1 VKSIALAED
10 RKGVVVTAELTK
22 QAEDFLVEDTR
33 FWVVRPR
40 VAGGSVSGI
49 GTLFSGAYI
58 GFDAGK
64 SAVPRRE
71 FTGLETPPVVTA
83 GLPGRHF
90 ILTSED
96 LGFLDIGAPIYF
108 RRIPVGQVV
117 AFELD
122 KDGAGVTFK
131 IFINAPYDRYVT
143 GNTRFWQASGVDVT
157 LDAGG
162 FRVNTESLALD
173 PDWRH
178 RVQTPADSVPAP
190 QAREN
195 TAFTLFAD
203 RALALKHPDT
213 VVETYRLVFKE
224 SVRGLSVGAPVDFR
238 GFVIGEVAALNIEL
252 DPATNEVGMV
262 VHIYLYPE
270 RFRRRNAGAQLAM
283 DSKAI
288 LDAMVARGLRAQL
301 RTGNLL
307 TGQLYVALDF
317 FPKASKAKL
326 DWNSKPV
333 ELPIMPASLQELQ
346 ATLAE
351 ITKKLEKVP
360 FEGIGIDL
368 RQTLQSLDR
377 TLQNTDRLVQ
387 RVDKDVAPQ
396 ARARDRGCTAHLRR
410 GGAHARQRRAAA
422 AGRAH
427 RAARTDTG
435 RGGAA
440 RARRLPRPPSRGIA
454 ARQEGG
460 ATVTRY
466 GIAMAALCVAA
477 AAGCGSTPKAHFYTL
492 SAVPAAAGATAP
504 SATAGY
510 GVAVGPITVPEAVD
524 RPQIVVRLSPSQVEI
539 SELHRWAAP
548 LKSEIP
554 ASSPSTSHACWTRHG
569 SGPTRELRGWRVTT
583 DPAGGRALRLD
594 IG

>member
-1 VKSIALAED
+1 MTETPPGPDLPEFPAAVAVPRRRWSPSLVWLIPIVAAVIGGWLAVKGIMERGPVITIGFNTAEGLEAGKTRIKYKDVEIGLVKSIALAED

-22 QAEDFLVEDTR
+22 QTEGFLVEDAR

-58 GFDAGK
+58 GFEAGK
-64 SAVPRRE
+64 SAQQRRE
-71 FTGLETPPVVTA
+71 FTGLETQPVVTA

-90 ILTSED
+90 ILASED

-131 IFINAPYDRYVT
+131 VFINAPYDRYVT

-157 LDAGG
+157 LDASG
-162 FRVNTESLALD
+162 FRVNTESLASILIGGIAF
-173 PDWRH
+173 
-178 RVQTPADSVPAP
+178 QTPPDSTPAP

-238 GFVIGEVAALNIEL
+238 GFVIGEVAALNMEL
-252 DPATNEVGMV
+252 DAATSEVGMV
-262 VHIYLYPE
+262 VHVYLYPE

-283 DSKAI
+283 DSKAT

-317 FPKASKAKL
+317 FPKAPKAKL

-333 ELPIMPASLQELQ
+333 ELPVMPASLQELQ

-360 FEGIGIDL
+360 FEGIGTDL

-377 TLQNTDRLVQ
+377 TLQNTDKLVQ
-387 RVDKDVAPQ
+387 RVDKEVAPQ
-396 ARARDRGCTAHLRR
+396 ARAAIEEARRTFAAAERTLAADAPLQQDARTALRELT
-410 GGAHARQRRAAA
+410 RAA
-422 AGRAH
+422 
-427 RAARTDTG
+427 
-435 RGGAA
+435 
-440 RARRLPRPPSRGIA
+440 
-454 ARQEGG
+454 E
-460 ATVTRY
+460 
-466 GIAMAALCVAA
+466 ALRVLADYLDR
-477 AAGCGSTPKAHFYTL
+477 H
-492 SAVPAAAGATAP
+492 
-504 SATAGY
+504 
-510 GVAVGPITVPEAVD
+510 PEA
-524 RPQIVVRLSPSQVEI
+524 L
-539 SELHRWAAP
+539 
-548 LKSEIP
+548 
-554 ASSPSTSHACWTRHG
+554 
-569 SGPTRELRGWRVTT
+569 LRGKKEEQ
-583 DPAGGRALRLD
+583 P
-594 IG
+594 

>member
-1 VKSIALAED
+1 MTETPQGPELPEIPAAVAVPRRRWSPSLVWLIPIVAAVIGGWLAVKGILERGPTVTISFNTAEGLEAGKTRIKYKDVDIGLVKSIALAED

-131 IFINAPYDRYVT
+131 VFINAPYDRYVT

-162 FRVNTESLALD
+162 FRVNTESLASILIGGIAF
-173 PDWRH
+173 
-178 RVQTPADSVPAP
+178 QTPADSVPAP

-360 FEGIGIDL
+360 FEGIGTDL

-396 ARARDRGCTAHLRR
+396 ARAAIEDARRTFAAAERTLASDAPLQQDARTALRELT
-410 GGAHARQRRAAA
+410 RAA
-422 AGRAH
+422 
-427 RAARTDTG
+427 
-435 RGGAA
+435 
-440 RARRLPRPPSRGIA
+440 
-454 ARQEGG
+454 E
-460 ATVTRY
+460 
-466 GIAMAALCVAA
+466 ALRVLADYLDR
-477 AAGCGSTPKAHFYTL
+477 H
-492 SAVPAAAGATAP
+492 
-504 SATAGY
+504 
-510 GVAVGPITVPEAVD
+510 PEA
-524 RPQIVVRLSPSQVEI
+524 L
-539 SELHRWAAP
+539 
-548 LKSEIP
+548 
-554 ASSPSTSHACWTRHG
+554 
-569 SGPTRELRGWRVTT
+569 LRGKKEEQ
-583 DPAGGRALRLD
+583 P
-594 IG
+594 

>member
-1 VKSIALAED
+1 MTETPQGPELPEIPAAVAVPRRRWSPSLVWLIPIVAAVIGGWLAVKGILERGPTVTISFNTAEGLEAGKTRIKYKDVDIGLVKSIALAED

-64 SAVPRRE
+64 SAEQRRE
-71 FTGLETPPVVTA
+71 FIGLETQPVVTA

-131 IFINAPYDRYVT
+131 VFINAPYDRYVT

-162 FRVNTESLALD
+162 FRVNTESLASILIGGIAF
-173 PDWRH
+173 
-178 RVQTPADSVPAP
+178 QTPLDSTLAP

-213 VVETYRLVFKE
+213 VVETYRLVFRE

-252 DPATNEVGMV
+252 DSATNEVGMV

-270 RFRRRNAGAQLAM
+270 RFRRRNADAQVAI
-283 DSKAI
+283 DSKAT
-288 LDAMVARGLRAQL
+288 LEAMIARGLRAQL

-317 FPKASKAKL
+317 FAKAPKAKL
-326 DWNSKPV
+326 DWNAKPV
-333 ELPIMPASLQELQ
+333 ELPVMPASLQELQ

-360 FEGIGIDL
+360 FEGIGTDL

-377 TLQNTDRLVQ
+377 TLQNTDKLVQ
-387 RVDKDVAPQ
+387 RVDREVAPE
-396 ARARDRGCTAHLRR
+396 ARAAIEDARRTFAAAERTLAADAPLQQDARTALRELT
-410 GGAHARQRRAAA
+410 RAA
-422 AGRAH
+422 
-427 RAARTDTG
+427 
-435 RGGAA
+435 
-440 RARRLPRPPSRGIA
+440 
-454 ARQEGG
+454 E
-460 ATVTRY
+460 
-466 GIAMAALCVAA
+466 ALRVLADYLER
-477 AAGCGSTPKAHFYTL
+477 H
-492 SAVPAAAGATAP
+492 
-504 SATAGY
+504 
-510 GVAVGPITVPEAVD
+510 PEA
-524 RPQIVVRLSPSQVEI
+524 L
-539 SELHRWAAP
+539 
-548 LKSEIP
+548 
-554 ASSPSTSHACWTRHG
+554 
-569 SGPTRELRGWRVTT
+569 LRGKKEEQ
-583 DPAGGRALRLD
+583 P
-594 IG
+594 

>member
-1 VKSIALAED
+1 MTETPQGPELPEIPAAVAVPRRRWSPSLVWLIPIVAAVIGGWLAVKGILERGPTVTISFNTAEGLEAGKTRIKYKDVDIGLVKSIALAED

-64 SAVPRRE
+64 SEEQRRE
-71 FTGLETPPVVTA
+71 FIGLETQPVVTA

-131 IFINAPYDRYVT
+131 VFINAPYDRYVT

-162 FRVNTESLALD
+162 FRVNTESLASILIGGIAF
-173 PDWRH
+173 
-178 RVQTPADSVPAP
+178 QTPLDSTLAP

-213 VVETYRLVFKE
+213 VVETYRLVFRE

-252 DPATNEVGMV
+252 DSATNEVGMV

-270 RFRRRNAGAQLAM
+270 RFRRRNADAQVAI
-283 DSKAI
+283 DSKAT
-288 LDAMVARGLRAQL
+288 LEAMIARGLRAQL

-317 FPKASKAKL
+317 FAKAPKAKL
-326 DWNSKPV
+326 DWNAKPV
-333 ELPIMPASLQELQ
+333 ELPVMPASLQELQ

-360 FEGIGIDL
+360 FEGIGTDL

-377 TLQNTDRLVQ
+377 TLQNTDKLVQ
-387 RVDKDVAPQ
+387 RVDREVAPE
-396 ARARDRGCTAHLRR
+396 ARAAIEDARRTFAAAERTLAADAPLQQDARTALRELT
-410 GGAHARQRRAAA
+410 RAA
-422 AGRAH
+422 
-427 RAARTDTG
+427 
-435 RGGAA
+435 
-440 RARRLPRPPSRGIA
+440 
-454 ARQEGG
+454 E
-460 ATVTRY
+460 
-466 GIAMAALCVAA
+466 ALRVLADYLER
-477 AAGCGSTPKAHFYTL
+477 H
-492 SAVPAAAGATAP
+492 
-504 SATAGY
+504 
-510 GVAVGPITVPEAVD
+510 PEA
-524 RPQIVVRLSPSQVEI
+524 L
-539 SELHRWAAP
+539 
-548 LKSEIP
+548 
-554 ASSPSTSHACWTRHG
+554 
-569 SGPTRELRGWRVTT
+569 LRGKKEEQ
-583 DPAGGRALRLD
+583 P
-594 IG
+594 

>member
-1 VKSIALAED
+1 MTETPQGPELPEIPAAVAVPRRRWSLSLVWLIPIVAAVIGGWLAVKGILERGPTVTIGFNTAEGLEAGKTRIKYKDVDIGLVKSIVLAED

-162 FRVNTESLALD
+162 FRVNTESLASILIGGIAF
-173 PDWRH
+173 
-178 RVQTPADSVPAP
+178 QTPADSVPAP

-283 DSKAI
+283 DSKAT

-317 FPKASKAKL
+317 FPKAPKAKL

-346 ATLAE
+346 STLAE
-351 ITKKLEKVP
+351 IANKLEKVP
-360 FEGIGIDL
+360 FEGIGTDL

-396 ARARDRGCTAHLRR
+396 ARAAIEDARRTFAAAERTLASDAPLQQDARTALRELT
-410 GGAHARQRRAAA
+410 RAA
-422 AGRAH
+422 
-427 RAARTDTG
+427 
-435 RGGAA
+435 
-440 RARRLPRPPSRGIA
+440 
-454 ARQEGG
+454 E
-460 ATVTRY
+460 
-466 GIAMAALCVAA
+466 ALRVLADYLDR
-477 AAGCGSTPKAHFYTL
+477 H
-492 SAVPAAAGATAP
+492 
-504 SATAGY
+504 
-510 GVAVGPITVPEAVD
+510 PEA
-524 RPQIVVRLSPSQVEI
+524 L
-539 SELHRWAAP
+539 
-548 LKSEIP
+548 
-554 ASSPSTSHACWTRHG
+554 
-569 SGPTRELRGWRVTT
+569 LRGKKEEQ
-583 DPAGGRALRLD
+583 P
-594 IG
+594 